1 MTDTNTPKDSKNSA
15 KESSSTDDS
24 TQEKL
29 TKLAAGINKDDSTN
43 KAASVASKTVETK
56 PLDKPK
62 TPPRMSRTSN
72 TAKNNMNATNK
83 TKISKTAVLALLIS
97 LIAVASVGG
106 FYYLQKIQ
114 NNQQSEAFAQQLTSL
129 NNANEQR
136 INQLISKQNSAIDN
150 HVNSAITQVT
160 NTSDI
165 RIKQLE
171 AQISALKQ
179 NQPSDWL
186 IHEAEYLIR
195 IASRTI
201 WLEHD
206 TAAAINLL
214 QDADARINELNSP
227 EFLPIRQLISEDT
240 EALKLM
246 PTLKT
251 EEVILTLLGL
261 SKQLPLLSFSMAK
274 IPNSNVE
281 EQNLELSA
289 DTADWRSNLDKTWQK
304 FLADFIT
311 IRRREGNVEPLMST
325 SNQQHLKENLALK
338 LQQAQWAAS
347 EEKSQLFTQ
356 TLEDISQWLSEYFD
370 MGHLE
375 TAKFYQSIQLLK
387 NETVSYNYPTKLQS
401 LNAIR
406 QVLSDKSVAIQAKPT
421 SNKSESIDSENNI
434 NTEVV
439 SPNATTETAPK
450 KSKEKPAEQEQKAP
464 QQNQQKTTLED
475 A

>member
-15 KESSSTDDS
+15 KESSTSDES

-29 TKLAAGINKDDSTN
+29 AKLAASIDKDESTN
-43 KAASVASKTVETK
+43 KTASVANKTVETK
-56 PLDKPK
+56 PTDKST

-72 TAKNNMNATNK
+72 TTKNNMNSTNK

-97 LIAVASVGG
+97 VIAVAGVGG
-106 FYYLQKIQ
+106 IYYLQNIQ
-114 NNQQSEAFAQQLTSL
+114 NNQQSAALAQQLTSL
-129 NNANEQR
+129 NNASEQR
-136 INQLISKQNSAIDN
+136 INQLISQQNSAIDN
-150 HVNSAITQVT
+150 QINTAITEVT

-214 QDADARINELNSP
+214 QDADARIKELNSP
-227 EFLPIRQLISEDT
+227 EFLPIRQLISEDMA
-240 EALKLM
+240 ALKLM

-251 EEVILTLLGL
+251 EEVILTILGL
-261 SKQLPLLSFSMAK
+261 GKQLPLLSFSMAK
-274 IPNSNVE
+274 IPDNNVE
-281 EQNLELSA
+281 EQNLELSE
-289 DTADWRSNLDKTWQK
+289 DTADWRSNLAKTWQK

-311 IRRREGNVEPLMST
+311 VRRREGNVEPLMSAN
-325 SNQQHLKENLALK
+325 NQQHLKENLALK

-347 EEKSQLFTQ
+347 EEKSLLFTQ

-387 NETVSYNYPTKLQS
+387 NETISYNYPTKLQS

-406 QVLSDKSVAIQAKPT
+406 QVLSDKSVAISAKKI
-421 SNKSESIDSENNI
+421 SNESELKDSENNV
-434 NTEVV
+434 NTEVA
-439 SPNATTETAPK
+439 SPKATTEAAPK
-450 KSKEKPAEQEQKAP
+450 KSETQPAEKEQKAP
-464 QQNQQKTTLED
+464 QHNQQKTTLED